1 MAAPVQAPPATARRD
16 LRAHLADL
24 EARSKLVRVAR
35 AINKDTELHPLVRW
49 QFRGLRE
56 SERKAFLFENVHDS
70 RGRQYGIPVVVGAL
84 AGSEEIYCLSMG
96 CQSEQVLATWQKAL
110 ANPLPAKVVDSAPV
124 QEVVHIGDGLLEHG
138 GLDELPVPISTPGF
152 DNAPYFN
159 SAIWITKD
167 PETGVRNAGV
177 YRGMLKSAT
186 RTGVFCDSGNN
197 TALNW
202 EKHNALGK
210 PMHAAAV
217 IGSPPAVYLS
227 AIQMAPVGV
236 DELAVAGA
244 IMGQPVETARCKT
257 VDLEVP
263 AYAEV
268 VLEGLIRTDVL
279 EPEASFGEA
288 HGYQDPRSLSFSFEV
303 TAITHRR
310 EPIFLSILS
319 QVTPSESSKTKQS
332 GYEAQVFRYLRET
345 CGLRGVRR
353 VSYREDLLNRQVCV
367 IVLDKVDRY
376 EPMNALYSMLS
387 TRQTPKFMVAVDS
400 DIDPTND
407 TMVNWAVVNR
417 SQPHRDLKVIHPRV
431 TQFGPLRYVENYD
444 RDDSCILIDATR
456 KADFPP
462 VALPA
467 KEFME
472 HAREL
477 WEELGLPK
485 LEPRTPWHGYSL
497 GQWSEE
503 SAEEAE
509 LATQGRYFET
519 GEKLIA
525 RAQPAPPGTNLR
537 EARRH
542 DLH

>member
-1 MAAPVQAPPATARRD
+1 MLAPAAIRRD
-16 LRAHLADL
+16 LRAHLAEL
-24 EARSKLVRVAR
+24 EARGLLVRVSR
-35 AINKDTELHPLVRW
+35 AIDKDTELHPLVRW
-49 QFRGLRE
+49 QFRGLAEAQR
-56 SERKAFLFENVHDS
+56 RAFLFEDVRDS
-70 RGRQYGIPVVVGAL
+70 RGRQYAMPVVVGAL
-84 AGSEEIYCLSMG
+84 AGSEDIYALSMG
-96 CQSEQVLATWQKAL
+96 CRSDEVIDVWRKAL
-110 ANPLPAKVVDSAPV
+110 GAPLPAVVVEGAPV
-124 QEVVHIGDGLLEHG
+124 QEVVHQGDSLLEHG

-159 SAIWITKD
+159 SAIWITRD

-177 YRGMLKSAT
+177 YRGMLKSPL

-197 TALNW
+197 TAVNW
-202 EKHNALGK
+202 EKHNALGRH
-210 PMHAAAV
+210 MEAAAV

-244 IMGQPVETARCKT
+244 IMGQPVETVRCKT

-263 AYAEV
+263 AYAEIV
-268 VLEGLIRTDVL
+268 VEGIIRTDFL
-279 EPEASFGEA
+279 EPEGSFGEA

-332 GYEAQVFRYLRET
+332 GYEAQILRYLRDA
-345 CGLRGVRR
+345 CGLRGVSR

-387 TRQTPKFMVAVDS
+387 TRQTPKIMVAVDA

-407 TMVNWAVVNR
+407 TMVNWAIVNR

-431 TQFGPLRYVENYD
+431 AQFGPLRYVDGYD
-444 RDDSCILIDATR
+444 REDSCILIDATR

-472 HAREL
+472 HARKL
-477 WEELGLPK
+477 WQELGLPE
-485 LEPRTPWHGYSL
+485 LQPRTPWHGYSL
-497 GQWSEE
+497 GRWPEE
-503 SAEEAE
+503 QAEEAR
-509 LATQGRYFET
+509 LATQGRYYET

>member
-1 MAAPVQAPPATARRD
+1 
-16 LRAHLADL
+16 
-24 EARSKLVRVAR
+24 
-35 AINKDTELHPLVRW
+35 VRW
-49 QFRGLRE
+49 QFRGLPE
-56 SERKAFLFENVHDS
+56 AQRKAFLFENVRDS
-70 RGRQYGIPVVVGAL
+70 RGRTYAMPVVVGAL
-84 AGSEEIYCLSMG
+84 AGSEDIYALSLG
-96 CQSEQVLATWQKAL
+96 CRSDEVLDVWRKAL
-110 ANPLPAKVVDSAPV
+110 ASPLPAVVTQDGPV
-124 QEVVHIGDGLLEHG
+124 QEIVHMGDSLMEHG

-159 SAIWITKD
+159 SAIWITTD
-167 PETGVRNAGV
+167 PETGIRNAGV
-177 YRGMLKSAT
+177 YRGMLKSPL

-202 EKHNALGK
+202 EKHNALGR

-227 AIQMAPVGV
+227 AIQLAPVGV

-244 IMGQPVETARCKT
+244 IVGQPVETVRCRT

-263 AYAEV
+263 AYAEIV
-268 VLEGLIRTDVL
+268 VEGIIRTDVL

-288 HGYQDPRSLSFSFEV
+288 HGYQDPRSLSFTFEV

-310 EPIFLSILS
+310 DPIFLSILS

-332 GYEAQVFRYLRET
+332 GYEAQILRHLRET
-345 CGLRGVRR
+345 CGLRGVQR
-353 VSYREDLLNRQVCV
+353 VSYREDLLNRQMCV
-367 IVLDKVDRY
+367 VVLDKVDRY

-387 TRQTPKFMVAVDS
+387 TRQTPKIMVAVDT

-407 TMVNWAVVNR
+407 TMVNWAIVNR
-417 SQPHRDLKVIHPRV
+417 SQPHRDLRVIHPRV
-431 TQFGPLRYVENYD
+431 TQFGPLRYVDGYD
-444 RDDSCILIDATR
+444 REDSCILIDATR

-467 KEFME
+467 KEYME
-472 HAREL
+472 HARDL
-477 WEELGLPK
+477 WQELGLPK
-485 LEPRTPWHGYSL
+485 LEPRPPWHGYSL
-497 GQWSEE
+497 GYWPEE
-503 SAEEAE
+503 QAEEAK
-509 LATQGRYFET
+509 LATEGRYYET

-525 RAQPAPPGTNLR
+525 RGQPAPPGTNLR

>member
-1 MAAPVQAPPATARRD
+1 MAAPAQAPAARRD

-24 EARSKLVRVAR
+24 EARGLLVRVRR
-35 AINKDTELHPLVRW
+35 AIDKDTELHPLVRW
-49 QFRGLRE
+49 QFRGLPEAQR
-56 SERKAFLFENVHDS
+56 RAFLFEDVRDS
-70 RGRQYGIPVVVGAL
+70 RGEKYDMPVVVGAL
-84 AGSEEIYCLSMG
+84 AGSEDIYALSMG
-96 CQSEQVLATWQKAL
+96 CRSEEVIDVWRKAL
-110 ANPLPAKVVDSAPV
+110 GAPIPAVVVDDAPV
-124 QEVVHIGDGLLEHG
+124 QEVVHQGDGLMEHG

-159 SAIWITKD
+159 SAIWITRD

-177 YRGMLKSAT
+177 YRGMLKSPL

-202 EKHNALGK
+202 EKHNALGRH
-210 PMHAAAV
+210 MEAAAV

-227 AIQMAPVGV
+227 AIQMAPVGM

-244 IMGQPVETARCKT
+244 IMGAPVETVRCKT

-263 AYAEV
+263 AYAEIV
-268 VLEGLIRTDVL
+268 VEGIIRTDFL
-279 EPEASFGEA
+279 EPEGSFGEA

-310 EPIFLSILS
+310 EPLFLSILS

-332 GYEAQVFRYLRET
+332 GYEAQILRYLRDT
-345 CGLRGVRR
+345 CGLRGVSR

-387 TRQTPKFMVAVDS
+387 TRQTPKIMVAVDS

-407 TMVNWAVVNR
+407 TMVNWAIVNR

-431 TQFGPLRYVENYD
+431 TQFGPLRYVDGYD
-444 RDDSCILIDATR
+444 REDSCILIDATR

-467 KEFME
+467 KEYME

-477 WEELGLPK
+477 WQELGLPE
-485 LEPRTPWHGYSL
+485 LQPRTPWHGYSL
-497 GQWSEE
+497 GRWPEE
-503 SAEEAE
+503 QAEEAR
-509 LATQGRYFET
+509 LATQGRYYET
-519 GEKLIA
+519 GEKLIG